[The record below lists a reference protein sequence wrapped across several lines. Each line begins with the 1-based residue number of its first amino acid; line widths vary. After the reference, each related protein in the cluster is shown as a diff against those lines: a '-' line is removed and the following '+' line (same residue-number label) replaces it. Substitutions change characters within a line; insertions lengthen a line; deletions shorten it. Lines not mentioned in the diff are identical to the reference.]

1 MNLKMEVDMGS
12 VLITGASGM
21 LGRRLT
27 AQVLAAAELA
37 GPDGKPQPVTSV
49 IAADVAE
56 PRVKL
61 TDERLT
67 YRVGDISD
75 PAFVRDIVDPRVT
88 SVFHLAGVVSGAA
101 ERDFD
106 LGQRVNVDGT
116 VHLLELLRGLESAP
130 RLVFTSSL
138 AVYGGDLPARLS
150 DGQRL
155 TPQTSYG
162 MQKAMGEFLVAEYT
176 RRGWIDGRALRLPT
190 IAIRP
195 GAANAAASSFVSAV
209 VREPLAGRAYACPV
223 DKSVR
228 SPILSPG
235 RCVQNLLHAHELP
248 SEAWGWDRSV
258 TLPSL
263 DVTVA
268 ELVDAVRQIGGDD
281 AYKLVTYEP
290 DPFVATIVAG
300 WPQAFDTSRAA
311 ELGFTADAS
320 VRDIVSAHVEDV
332 RAGW

>member
-1 MNLKMEVDMGS
+1 
-12 VLITGASGM
+12 M

-27 AQVLAAAELA
+27 ARVLAAQTL
-37 GPDGKPQPVTSV
+37 GGLPVGSV
-49 IAADVAE
+49 VAADVVE
-56 PRVKL
+56 PTQKMS
-61 TDERLT
+61 DERLT
-67 YRVGDISD
+67 YRVGDVSD
-75 PAFVRDIVDPRVT
+75 PAFVRSIVDPSVT

-101 ERDFD
+101 EQDFD
-106 LGQRVNVDGT
+106 LGQRVNLDGMR
-116 VHLLELLRGLESAP
+116 HLLEILRGLGSAP

-138 AVYGGDLPARLS
+138 AVYGGELPDRLT

-162 MQKAMGEFLVAEYT
+162 MQKAIGEFFVAEYT
-176 RRGWIDGRALRLPT
+176 RRGWIDGRSLRLPT

-223 DKSVR
+223 DESVR

-235 RCVQNLLHAHELP
+235 RCVKNLIHAHELP
-248 SEAWGWDRSV
+248 SDAWGWDRSV

-263 DVTVA
+263 DATVA
-268 ELVDAVRQIGGDD
+268 ELVAAVREIGGDEV
-281 AYKLVTYEP
+281 AGLVTYQP
-290 DPFVATIVAG
+290 DPFIAKIVAG
-300 WPQAFDTSRAA
+300 WPQAFDTRRAT

-320 VRDIVSAHVEDV
+320 VADIVAAHVEDV

>member
-1 MNLKMEVDMGS
+1 MEVDMGS

-27 AQVLAAAELA
+27 AQVLAAGELA

-49 IAADVAE
+49 VAADVAE
-56 PRVKL
+56 PQTKL
-61 TDERLT
+61 ADERLA

-75 PAFVRDIVDPRVT
+75 PAFVRDLVDPQVT

-106 LGQRVNVDGT
+106 LGQRVNVDGM
-116 VHLLELLRGLESAP
+116 VHLLEALRGLETAP
-130 RLVFTSSL
+130 RFVFTSSL
-138 AVYGGDLPARLS
+138 AVYGGDLPDRLT

-162 MQKAMGEFLVAEYT
+162 MQKAIGEFLVAEYT
-176 RRGWIDGRALRLPT
+176 RRRWIDGRALRLPT

-209 VREPLAGRAYACPV
+209 VREPLAGRAYVCPV
-223 DKSVR
+223 DKDVR

-235 RCVQNLLHAHELP
+235 RCVENFLHAHDLP
-248 SEAWGWDRSV
+248 SDAWGWDRSV

-263 DVTVA
+263 DATVS
-268 ELVDAVRQIGGDD
+268 ELVDAVRRIGGDD
-281 AYKLVTYEP
+281 AYELVTYEP
-290 DPFVATIVAG
+290 DPFVAAIVAG
-300 WPQAFDTSRAA
+300 WPQAFDTSRAT

-320 VRDIVSAHVEDV
+320 VTDIVEAHVEDV

>member
-1 MNLKMEVDMGS
+1 
-12 VLITGASGM
+12 M

-27 AQVLAAAELA
+27 ARLLAAETL
-37 GPDGKPQPVTSV
+37 GGQPVSSV
-49 IAADVAE
+49 VAADVVE
-56 PRVKL
+56 PPKKL
-61 TDERLT
+61 DDERLT
-67 YRVGDISD
+67 YRIGDISD
-75 PAFVRDIVDPRVT
+75 PEFVRSIVDPAVT

-101 ERDFD
+101 EQDFD
-106 LGQRVNVDGT
+106 LGQRVNIDGFR
-116 VHLLELLRGLESAP
+116 HLLEILRELGTTP

-138 AVYGGDLPARLS
+138 AVYGGELPARLT

-162 MQKAMGEFLVAEYT
+162 MQKAIGEFFVAEYT
-176 RRGWIDGRALRLPT
+176 RRGWIDGRSLRLPT

-223 DKSVR
+223 DESVR

-235 RCVQNLLHAHELP
+235 RCVENFIHAYELP

-263 DVTVA
+263 DATVA
-268 ELVDAVRQIGGDD
+268 DLVASVRKIGGDE
-281 AYKLVTYEP
+281 AANLVTYQA
-290 DPFVATIVAG
+290 DPFIARIVAG
-300 WPQAFDTSRAA
+300 WPQAFDTTRAA
-311 ELGFTADAS
+311 RLGFAADAS
-320 VRDIVSAHVEDV
+320 VADIVAAHVEDV